1 MENYFANLIFTLIV
15 AIIGSSGVIGFFFY
29 RLKKKSEYNE
39 TLFVE
44 YKSIAQELVEI
55 LKDLLS
61 LSFIPNNYS
70 DKQLNEIAENLSHF
84 YYKYYLVLPQSV
96 LREIQCLHSC
106 LHRKGKRLFEYYKD
120 EQSQFYK
127 QRWIREEKRQIEFMK
142 DTSIMLRSDVDA
154 ILRLYR
160 QNPDYI
166 ADTFLK
172 CQARHVI
179 IALDREWNIKD
190 IHKWSIRRKKQTLS
204 MQENN
209 EL

>member
-1 MENYFANLIFTLIV
+1 MENYFADLICSLIG
-15 AIIGSSGVIGFFFY
+15 AFLGSGGVIGFFFY
-29 RLKKKSEYNE
+29 RRKRRAEYDE
-39 TLFVE
+39 TLFAE

-106 LHRKGKRLFEYYKD
+106 LHRKGERLFDYYKD
-120 EQSQFYK
+120 EKSQFYV
-127 QRWIREEKRQIEFMK
+127 QRWIRDEKKQIEFMK
-142 DTSIMLRSDVDA
+142 DTSIMLRSNVNA

-160 QNPDYI
+160 KHPDRI
-166 ADTFLK
+166 HDTFLK

-179 IALDREWNIKD
+179 IVLDREWNIKD
-190 IHKWSIRRKKQTLS
+190 MHKWSIRRKKQTLY
-204 MQENN
+204 MQEKK
-209 EL
+209 